1 MKILYCSSKALI
13 FINLLI
19 FFSCKSNIE
28 KKIGTIVLNE
38 YEKISIQ
45 SDYTW
50 EYPTYKFNYIFKNK
64 IISKNTEFFYDGIDF
79 KISDFKIFK
88 CETMIIVYVQYESEL
103 TPLIILNKN
112 IPIYVH
118 YSYPIN
124 ESKYISKEKANLY
137 FKNCKA
143 LIK

>member
-1 MKILYCSSKALI
+1 MKILYCSRGVLI
-13 FINLLI
+13 FINFLVL
-19 FFSCKSNIE
+19 FSCKSKVE
-28 KKIGTIVLNE
+28 KDIGTIDLND
-38 YEKISIQ
+38 YGKISIQ
-45 SDYTW
+45 IDYTW

-88 CETMIIVYVQYESEL
+88 CETMVIVYVLYESEL
-103 TPLIILNKN
+103 IPLIILNKN
-112 IPIYVH
+112 TPIYVH

-137 FKNCKA
+137 FNNCKT
-143 LIK
+143 LNN

>member
-1 MKILYCSSKALI
+1 MKILYCSRGVLI
-13 FINLLI
+13 FINFLVL
-19 FFSCKSNIE
+19 FSCKSKVE
-28 KKIGTIVLNE
+28 KEIGTIDLND
-38 YEKISIQ
+38 YGKISIQ
-45 SDYTW
+45 IDYTW

-88 CETMIIVYVQYESEL
+88 CETMVIVYVLYESEL
-103 TPLIILNKN
+103 IPLIILNKN
-112 IPIYVH
+112 TPIYVH

-137 FKNCKA
+137 FNNCKT
-143 LIK
+143 LNN